1 MAVSSC
7 LAHRPAV
14 GMAGTLLSQ
23 SHDLLPPLPL
33 QLLPRSSVPCH
44 FVLITEALQGG
55 RELTESQSI
64 LCASPAASYEPV
76 AGCVFPDDRRLP
88 EKTLH

>member
-7 LAHRPAV
+7 PAHRPAV

-23 SHDLLPPLPL
+23 PHDLLPPLPL

-55 RELTESQSI
+55 RELTESEHP
-64 LCASPAASYEPV
+64 LC
-76 AGCVFPDDRRLP
+76 FPSCL
-88 EKTLH
+88 L